1 MKDQEQFKM
10 KDDIE
15 FIFINII
22 KKIGI
27 DIPNNWEDIVQFIYE
42 DVLDTADKDNWT
54 SEDVSIGFRRYLET
68 KTK

>member
-22 KKIGI
+22 KNR
-27 DIPNNWEDIVQFIYE
+27 D
-42 DVLDTADKDNWT
+42 
-54 SEDVSIGFRRYLET
+54 RYT
-68 KTK
+68 K